1 MTKELNQTNQD
12 TTKHLQSYSI
22 VDFAKDLQ
30 EAFEQG
36 YRINLEDNHK
46 YPQQIG
52 VVFSCTLDL
61 YKKEDIVINIENNYA
76 NGVVQPTVI
85 PSALTV
91 TTAKQGRPSKVK

>member
-1 MTKELNQTNQD
+1 MTEELNQTKQD
-12 TTKHLQSYSI
+12 TTKHIQSYSI

-36 YRINLEDNHK
+36 YKINLEDNHK

-61 YKKEDIVINIENNYA
+61 YKKEDIINIENTYVT
-76 NGVVQPTVI
+76 GVVQPTVI
-85 PSALTV
+85 PSTLSV